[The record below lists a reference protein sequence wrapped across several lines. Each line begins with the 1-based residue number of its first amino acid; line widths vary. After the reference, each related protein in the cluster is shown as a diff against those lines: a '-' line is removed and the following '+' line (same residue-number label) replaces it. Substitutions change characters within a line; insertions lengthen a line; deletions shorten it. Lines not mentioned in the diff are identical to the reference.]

1 MHVESDNLT
10 RSSFTKPAPDTKQ
23 SPSKS
28 LCIRSYCCYD
38 QNNLNDT
45 FSCQEQNKNQSNE
58 CKNIL
63 SSCRTSPTNICHIDK
78 NNTWC
83 RIDRICANE
92 PQLNCSIQSIDTTIN
107 AMSSTTTVTVKSSI
121 TTLPS
126 TLSKLCIKNFQ
137 RK

>member
-1 MHVESDNLT
+1 LHVESDHLAG
-10 RSSFTKPAPDTKQ
+10 SSSTKPPSDTEQ

-38 QNNLNDT
+38 RNDT
-45 FSCQEQNKNQSNE
+45 FICQEQNKNQSNE

-63 SSCRTSPTNICHIDK
+63 SSCRTSPSNICHIDK

-92 PQLNCSIQSIDTTIN
+92 AQLTCSIQSIDTAIN

-121 TTLPS
+121 TTLSS